1 MISII
6 VCSINEI
13 NFHAL
18 SKNIQ
23 ATVGVPFEIIR
34 IDNSEDNS
42 GICEVYNKGIGMAKY
57 QLLCFVHEDI
67 LFNTSNWG
75 KILADIFSNKEIGL
89 TGIAGSCYYS
99 LSPIGWFGLPEI
111 ECNLVQQ
118 FKYKQHEE
126 EHQTYSRFPGNI
138 ISEVVVV
145 DGVFMATRKDILAK
159 NSFDEKHFPGFHG
172 YDIDLS
178 LQIGQH
184 YKVIVTKNI
193 LITHFS
199 EGKQDIA
206 WQDAIKV
213 ISRKWF
219 NHLPVYINSYLDKE
233 IKILKIASLNVFCL
247 SAGSKISFIRRN
259 FIALFHAA
267 KQGVL
272 ALWLKKI
279 LHYILKQFRKKEQ
292 NGFLYF

>member
-1 MISII
+1 
-6 VCSINEI
+6 
-13 NFHAL
+13 
-18 SKNIQ
+18 
-23 ATVGVPFEIIR
+23 
-34 IDNSEDNS
+34 
-42 GICEVYNKGIGMAKY
+42 
-57 QLLCFVHEDI
+57 
-67 LFNTSNWG
+67 
-75 KILADIFSNKEIGL
+75 
-89 TGIAGSCYYS
+89 
-99 LSPIGWFGLPEI
+99 
-111 ECNLVQQ
+111 
-118 FKYKQHEE
+118 
-126 EHQTYSRFPGNI
+126 
-138 ISEVVVV
+138 
-145 DGVFMATRKDILAK
+145 
-159 NSFDEKHFPGFHG
+159 
-172 YDIDLS
+172 
-178 LQIGQH
+178 
-184 YKVIVTKNI
+184 